1 MVRLVFAT
9 APVDRALSARWAACA
24 GDVILRY
31 GPTVSHQ
38 VNAFALQREP
48 GARFQRD
55 LFDRLLPRLMQRRS
69 SFTVNLAPYE
79 TTTDFNYRNL
89 VLIVLDSLAQFTDEY
104 VPRLVTKNVEF
115 RGYFLLLLPAPAHT
129 EPDIRRT
136 MQELW
141 NLRIHNVLIG
151 LSAGS
156 RIDLYTYRPY
166 GADGCCEC
174 IRPRVV
180 DRCVN
185 GRLQQ
190 QWQQQQQGPRKGSTQ
205 PLYVRFGRNFYGC
218 PLRIS
223 SFVRVPFMQF
233 TDHSPSVVG
242 GRPQLSGIEGNLLE
256 LLAVKLNF
264 TPIIVQPPDGQVW
277 GRIYANGTAD
287 GAMKLLLDGT
297 AHLTLGGYLP
307 YPELLSRTTQS
318 RSYYFSDIVLAVRE
332 GLAPQTGFGRLL
344 QPFRWPIWLLVGT
357 ELLLAAVWCGWGL
370 LQRRHAG
377 VRLAL
382 DVWRALIG
390 DSLPVLPRRS
400 LTRFLLVLWI
410 LHSTLLRECYKGSLV
425 GYLTAATPLDDIS
438 SIRVMLA
445 GGYRFAMTE
454 WLYHRIFE
462 GPSSSS
468 TPELPGDTLVLFEAS
483 EGERL
488 LERIL
493 ASGERI
499 AVAYTREEIIK
510 FNERDRSVVNFRT
523 ADEKLLTF
531 HFSAYF
537 KRSSPLVD
545 GFNWY
550 IRRILA
556 TGFMSRWTAENL
568 DTRFLVPTL
577 AAASGQA
584 EVLQLTHLS
593 SSYLLLTVGLALA
606 CFTFAVELLV
616 LRIGAGLPMLRSRPE
631 ARQTRSETRVA
642 T

>member
-1 MVRLVFAT
+1 PADL
-9 APVDRALSARWAACA
+9 ALSARWAACA
-24 GDVILRY
+24 GDIILRY
-31 GPTVSHQ
+31 GPRVSHQ
-38 VNAFALQREP
+38 VNAFALQQRAP

-55 LFDRLLPRLMQRRS
+55 LFDRLLPRLMQRTGTGTGTGS
-69 SFTVNLAPYE
+69 SSSPFTVNLAPYE
-79 TTTDFNYRNL
+79 ATTDYNYRNL

-104 VPRLVTKNVEF
+104 VPRLATKNVEF
-115 RGYFLLLLPAPAHT
+115 WGYFLLLLPAPANT
-129 EPDIRRT
+129 QRDIQRT
-136 MQELW
+136 LRELW

-151 LSAGS
+151 LSGSADAGSAS

-190 QWQQQQQGPRKGSTQ
+190 HREQQAGAANGSSQ
-205 PLYVRFGRNFYGC
+205 ALYVRFERNFYGC

-233 TDHSPSVVG
+233 AAAGDA
-242 GRPQLSGIEGNLLE
+242 GRPQLSGIEGKLLE

-264 TPIIVQPPDGQVW
+264 TPIIVQPPDGQIW
-277 GRIYANGTAD
+277 GRIYANGTVD

-332 GLAPQTGFGRLL
+332 ALAPQTGVGRLL
-344 QPFRWPIWLLVGT
+344 QPFRWPIWLLVAA
-357 ELLLAAVWCGWGL
+357 ELLLVGVWCCCGL
-370 LQRRHAG
+370 LPC
-377 VRLAL
+377 RLAL

-400 LTRFLLVLWI
+400 VARFLLVLWI
-410 LHSTLLRECYKGSLV
+410 IHSTLLRESYKGSLV

-438 SIRVMLA
+438 TIEVMLA

-462 GPSSSS
+462 GSG
-468 TPELPGDTLVLFEAS
+468 THQLDGTHLLLFEAS
-483 EGERL
+483 DGERL
-488 LERIL
+488 LESIL

-523 ADEKLLTF
+523 AGEKLLTF

-537 KRSSPLVD
+537 KRSSPLV
-545 GFNWY
+545 GVFNWY

-568 DTRFLVPTL
+568 DARFLVPTL
-577 AAASGQA
+577 ADSGQA

-593 SSYLLLTVGLALA
+593 SSYLLLVAGLLLA
-606 CFTFAVELLV
+606 CCAFAIELLV
-616 LRIGAGLPMLRSRPE
+616 LRIG
-631 ARQTRSETRVA
+631 TRNG
-642 T
+642 